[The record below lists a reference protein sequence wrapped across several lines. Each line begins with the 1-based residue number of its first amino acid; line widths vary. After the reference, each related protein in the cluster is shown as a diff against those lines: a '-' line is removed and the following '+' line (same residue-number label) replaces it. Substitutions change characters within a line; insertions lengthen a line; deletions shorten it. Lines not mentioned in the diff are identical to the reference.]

1 MRDEIYRSIDAGS
14 TRSDDA
20 ASAAS
25 VAPFRFNETVAH
37 VFHDMIN
44 RSVPGYSL
52 MLELITVL
60 AGRYAGPGARC
71 YDLGCSLGASALAIA
86 QGLKGPVDDAQPSAR
101 IIGIDNS
108 AAMLTRCRQNV
119 LRDPDAAALI
129 ELQEADICEQVFEPS
144 QFIVSNFT
152 LQFVAPDK
160 RPALLAKLFDALEAG
175 GAFFLAEKIRYDDGE
190 VDRLMIDIH
199 ERFKR
204 SRGYSELEIAAKRA
218 ALEAVLLPE
227 SSQTHIL
234 RLKEAGFSQVTEC
247 FRCLNFSAFLAIK

>member
-1 MRDEIYRSIDAGS
+1 MRDEIYRSVDAGS
-14 TRSDDA
+14 NNQDDA
-20 ASAAS
+20 APAAS

-52 MLELITVL
+52 MLELITLL
-60 AGRYAGPGARC
+60 AGRHAGQGARC

-86 QGLKGPVDDAQPSAR
+86 QGMKRHGNDKTAR
-101 IIGIDNS
+101 IVGLDNS

-119 LRDPDAAALI
+119 LRDAEAAAMI
-129 ELQEADICEQVFEPS
+129 ELLEADICEHRYEPS
-144 QFIVSNFT
+144 EFIVSNFT
-152 LQFVAPDK
+152 LQFVPPEK
-160 RPALLAKLFDALEAG
+160 RPALLGRLYDSLQPG
-175 GAFFLAEKIRYDDGE
+175 GAFFLAEKIRYDDSE
-190 VDRLMIDIH
+190 VDRLMIEIH

-227 SSQTHIL
+227 SSETHIS
-234 RLKEAGFSQVTEC
+234 RLKDAGFSQVTEC
-247 FRCLNFSAFLAIK
+247 FRCLNFSAFLAIR